1 MGGKSKQNHFRRIMP
16 EALVDARVAMFDSE
30 TADSVL
36 GKDPLD
42 GKKVDFVIDAI
53 DNVPTK
59 VELLKRCVLGGIPT
73 ITVTGAG
80 AKADPT
86 RLRVTSLGGSGSSR
100 GDKLAK
106 SVRHKLGRALRE
118 SAGPSSEAA
127 AAAALLP
134 AVVSDESPRCGLVDV
149 GEEEEEEEENGGDS
163 IAALRS
169 RVGDGHPL
177 IAAAMEEFRTVP
189 GFRVRAL
196 PVLGP
201 TPAAAG
207 LAAAAFVLR
216 HLAGQPLVPAPPEPR
231 SAPHYQVLLDR
242 LIEREEVSMR
252 RGRGGGGGEGGG
264 GGGGGGGAGGEGGGG
279 RGGDEE
285 EQRGQVMISV
295 DVDDVAFLVREVWR
309 GVSAVELCRDA
320 SSSSMPSVPGGE
332 CGLATATS
340 RLTLCRW
347 KQERGEKNYAAVAAA
362 AASVDNLVLL
372 TFEEA
377 EAHERGELI
386 GKLDLGVVERIER
399 ALERV
404 RREFCGPTEMTA

>member
-1 MGGKSKQNHFRRIMP
+1 MP

-36 GKDPLD
+36 GEDPLD
-42 GKKVDFVIDAI
+42 NKKVDFVVDAI

-59 VELLKRCVLGGIPT
+59 VELLRRCVLLKIPT

-118 SAGPSSEAA
+118 ESNDPSLE

-134 AVVSDESPRCGLVDV
+134 AVISDESPWCGLVDV
-149 GEEEEEEEENGGDS
+149 GEEEESEEQAES
-163 IAALRS
+163 IAALRA
-169 RVGDGHPL
+169 RVGEGHPA
-177 IAAAMEEFRTVP
+177 IAAAMEEFRAVP

-207 LAAAAFVLR
+207 LAAAAFVLC
-216 HLAGQPLVPAPPEPR
+216 HLAGRPFVPAPPEPR

-242 LIEREEVSMR
+242 LIEREEVLAMR
-252 RGRGGGGGEGGG
+252 GERRNEGGK
-264 GGGGGGGAGGEGGGG
+264 EV
-279 RGGDEE
+279 EIE
-285 EQRGQVMISV
+285 KVKISA
-295 DVDDVAFLVREVWR
+295 DVDDVVFLVREVWR
-309 GVSAVELCRDA
+309 GVSAVELCSVDP
-320 SSSSMPSVPGGE
+320 SSSLPLVPGGE

-340 RLTLCRW
+340 KLTLCRW
-347 KQERGEKNYAAVAAA
+347 EQQQGKNEKEGKREKG
-362 AASVDNLVLL
+362 ASVDNLVLL
-372 TFEEA
+372 TFAEA
-377 EAHERGELI
+377 EAHERGELVPQLER
-386 GKLDLGVVERIER
+386 GTVERIER

-404 RREFCGPTEMTA
+404 RREFCGPTEMSA

>member
-1 MGGKSKQNHFRRIMP
+1 MP
-16 EALVDARVAMFDSE
+16 EAQVDARVAMFDSE

-36 GKDPLD
+36 GPDPAD
-42 GKKVDFVIDAI
+42 GKEVDFVVDAI

-59 VELLKRCVLGGIPT
+59 VELLRRCVSGGVAA

-106 SVRHKLGRALRE
+106 SVRHKLGRALRGAE
-118 SAGPSSEAA
+118 REGGGAKKDGGGGGAGGGALEAA
-127 AAAALLP
+127 AAALP
-134 AVVSDESPRCGLVDV
+134 AVISDESPWCGLVDV
-149 GEEEEEEEENGGDS
+149 GEEESEDPSSS

-207 LAAAAFVLR
+207 LAAAAFALC
-216 HLAGQPLVPAPPEPR
+216 HLAGQPLTPAPPEPR

-242 LIEREEVSMR
+242 LVEREEAL
-252 RGRGGGGGEGGG
+252 
-264 GGGGGGGAGGEGGGG
+264 AGGRNG
-279 RGGDEE
+279 EE
-285 EQRGQVMISV
+285 ERAPALVAA

-309 GVSAVELCRDA
+309 GVSAVELCSGDP
-320 SSSSMPSVPGGE
+320 SSSRMPSVPGGE

-347 KQERGEKNYAAVAAA
+347 KQQSGGGSPSSAPPP

-372 TFEEA
+372 TFAEA
-377 EAHERGELI
+377 EAHERGELV
-386 GKLDLGVVERIER
+386 GRLDPGTVERIER

>member
-1 MGGKSKQNHFRRIMP
+1 MLNSVDLDLDLDSTKKQLQNHFRRIMP
-16 EALVDARVAMFDSE
+16 EAQIDARVAMFDSQ

-36 GKDPLD
+36 GPDPLD
-42 GKKVDFVIDAI
+42 GKKVDLVVDAI

-106 SVRHKLGRALRE
+106 SVRHKLLRALRE
-118 SAGPSSEAA
+118 SAKAEQSGLDSAALEAA
-127 AAAALLP
+127 AAALP
-134 AVVSDESPRCGLVDV
+134 AVISDESPWCGLVDV
-149 GEEEEEEEENGGDS
+149 GEDEDEEADSSSS

-169 RVGDGHPL
+169 RVGEGHPL

-207 LAAAAFVLR
+207 LAAAAFVLC
-216 HLAGQPLVPAPPEPR
+216 HLAGQPLVPCPPEPR

-242 LIEREEVSMR
+242 LVEREEVLASA
-252 RGRGGGGGEGGG
+252 GGGEGERE
-264 GGGGGGGAGGEGGGG
+264 GAL
-279 RGGDEE
+279 
-285 EQRGQVMISV
+285 VTA

-309 GVSAVELCRDA
+309 GVSAVELCSI
-320 SSSSMPSVPGGE
+320 SSPSSNLPSVPGGE

-340 RLTLCRW
+340 KLTLCRW
-347 KQERGEKNYAAVAAA
+347 RREQQRQEQGSTSSSSPSPS

-372 TFEEA
+372 TFAEA

-386 GKLDLGVVERIER
+386 GKLDKGVAERIER

-404 RREFCGPTEMTA
+404 RREF

>member
-1 MGGKSKQNHFRRIMP
+1 MP
-16 EALVDARVAMFDSE
+16 EARVDARVAMFDSQ

-36 GKDPLD
+36 GPDPLD

-59 VELLKRCVLGGIPT
+59 VELLKRCVLGGVAT

-106 SVRHKLGRALRE
+106 AVRHRLGRALRE
-118 SAGPSSEAA
+118 EGKKEGAAA
-127 AAAALLP
+127 AAAALEAAAAALP
-134 AVVSDESPRCGLVDV
+134 AVISDEIPRCGLVDV
-149 GEEEEEEEENGGDS
+149 GEEGGEEETENAGES

-169 RVGDGHPL
+169 RVGEGHPL
-177 IAAAMEEFRTVP
+177 IAAAMEEFRAVP

-201 TPAAAG
+201 APAAAG
-207 LAAAAFVLR
+207 LAAAAFVLC

-242 LIEREEVSMR
+242 LAEREEVLAAGA
-252 RGRGGGGGEGGG
+252 GRSGGGER
-264 GGGGGGGAGGEGGGG
+264 G
-279 RGGDEE
+279 RA
-285 EQRGQVMISV
+285 STPAV

-309 GVSAVELCRDA
+309 GVSAVELC
-320 SSSSMPSVPGGE
+320 SSSSSSSSSSSLSSSNVPSVPGGE
-332 CGLATATS
+332 CGLATATAK
-340 RLTLCRW
+340 LTLCRW
-347 KQERGEKNYAAVAAA
+347 KQQQQQQQRGGGSSCCSS
-362 AASVDNLVLL
+362 ASVDNLVLL

-377 EAHERGELI
+377 EAHERGELVP
-386 GKLDLGVVERIER
+386 KLDTGVAERIER

-404 RREFCGPTEMTA
+404 RREFCGPTKMTA